1 MSRSKLSDPKV
12 SVEVLGISITEEKKT
27 LAALTY
33 EVGRLGVKWENGSQD
48 QSWVGKGVAFICH
61 SQEGTKTSAGI
72 GNEVMSAG

>member
-33 EVGRLGVKWENGSQD
+33 EVGRLGVK
-48 QSWVGKGVAFICH
+48 
-61 SQEGTKTSAGI
+61 
-72 GNEVMSAG
+72 